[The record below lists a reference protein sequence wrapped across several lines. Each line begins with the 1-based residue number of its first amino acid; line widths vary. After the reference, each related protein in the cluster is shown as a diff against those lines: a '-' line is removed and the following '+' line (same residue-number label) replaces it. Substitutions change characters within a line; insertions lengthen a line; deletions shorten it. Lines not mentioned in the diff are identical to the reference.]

1 MIKLIGAIFLITAG
15 AMTGI
20 YRSCALTQ
28 RVRLLE
34 EYITLINEIETQIR
48 YSAQPLYQM
57 LESMSNKN
65 SIGGFLHKLLSHAQA
80 DADFSQAW
88 ERAVDAIEN
97 NTGITKQDRA
107 IIREFGAGL
116 GKTDIDGQI
125 SHCKLC
131 MTAAQN
137 NLENARKE
145 KETKTK
151 LYRSLGVLGGT
162 ACALLIL

>member
-57 LESMSNKN
+57 LENMKKKN
-65 SIGGFLHKLLSHAQA
+65 SIGGFLHNLLSHAQ
-80 DADFSQAW
+80 DEDDFSQAW

-97 NTGITKQDRA
+97 NTGITKQDRV
-107 IIREFGAGL
+107 IIKEFGAGL

-125 SHCKLC
+125 AHCNLC
-131 MTAAQN
+131 MASARN
-137 NLENARKE
+137 NLKKAREE
-145 KETKTK
+145 KETKSK